1 VYQQQELN
9 GSVGGTNM
17 VFTVTKVD
25 GVVHEDTWTADSGTD
40 ACKATTWAHIDS
52 NWMITKNEISF
63 ASNVAPNSE

>member
-1 VYQQQELN
+1 
-9 GSVGGTNM
+9 M
-17 VFTVTKVD
+17 VLTVTKVD
-25 GVVHEDTWTADSGTD
+25 GMVHEDTWTADSGTD